1 MDSTIWQFALDNL
14 ATVSNTVLL
23 LFFFISVTESISSSI
38 DSPSSPESEA
48 WFQHWENLKRIVKN
62 PIFHEII
69 QNLDIVSAQLNLS
82 VNLEKWQMTFIGLEF
97 LVDFWNFC
105 PSAVAQMI
113 HTRLR
118 GSWSSLKER
127 LSALTIAKLTYD
139 GVDVEVREVGYKV
152 VPVTLSW
159 PVQLEQ
165 KPFDLQKIFDDA
177 VLWGWMLSTQI
188 VHCCTCLSLDMM
200 LRLRLDEQYTER
212 KIKTKII
219 YMGS

>member
-1 MDSTIWQFALDNL
+1 MSVNCVLWSCDMNSTLGSVVPL
-14 ATVSNTVLL
+14 AM
-23 LFFFISVTESISSSI
+23 FFISVTESITSSI

-62 PIFHEII
+62 PIVDEII

-82 VNLEKWQMTFIGLEF
+82 VNLEKWHMTFIGLEF

-105 PSAVAQMI
+105 PYAVAQTI

-139 GVDVEVREVGYKV
+139 DVDVEVREAGCELA
-152 VPVTLSW
+152 PVTLSW

-165 KPFDLQKIFDDA
+165 KPFDLRKIFDDV
-177 VLWGWMLSTQI
+177 VLWGWAPI
-188 VHCCTCLSLDMM
+188 YCIAVPGSLLIWCWDW
-200 LRLRLDEQYTER
+200 E
-212 KIKTKII
+212 
-219 YMGS
+219 